1 LQFIKV
7 RAIPRDDLKLSEIT
21 HELLVAWRA
30 QILERARPNTWN
42 DYRRHLRVLLNYAV
56 LKDWLVQ
63 SPLRQVKSAPE
74 GSPERRAVSREALIR
89 LLAVLD
95 DDYGQ
100 PRLVGNTLY
109 PRWFWRIVVLTL

>member
-1 LQFIKV
+1 MRLIKA
-7 RAIPRDDLKLSEIT
+7 RAIPRDDLKFSEIA
-21 HELLVAWRA
+21 HELLVAWRV

-42 DYRRHLRVLLNYAV
+42 DYRRHLRVLLNYAI
-56 LKDWLVQ
+56 LEDWLVQ

-109 PRWFWRIVVLTL
+109 TRWFWRIVVLTL